1 MIQQN
6 YEWNIN
12 KINEKERKKVGT
24 EEQKSH
30 ETYIKQKN
38 KIANVNPN
46 ISILSANE
54 SNNPIKSQRLW
65 D

>member
-1 MIQQN
+1 MIHQN

-24 EEQKSH
+24 EEQKRH

-38 KIANVNPN
+38 KIANPN
-46 ISILSANE
+46 ISILTLSANE